1 MIRGNSVVP
10 SETLGLPLQ
19 FCGDNKMINKSDLL
33 RWSCYMYCLRN
44 PGMRAYLC
52 CRTFHDLE
60 VRHTGFI
67 KYEVLETGHF
77 NRKFSCIEF
86 NNGSRL
92 SFCYAE
98 KEKDVY
104 LLAGA
109 EIHLLAF
116 DKKEDF
122 MDFQVRYLLT
132 RIRYGCWEPGELDK
146 GSMPEELDSAAL

>member
-1 MIRGNSVVP
+1 
-10 SETLGLPLQ
+10 
-19 FCGDNKMINKSDLL
+19 MINKSDLL

-44 PGMRAYLC
+44 PGIRIYLF

-67 KYEVLETGHF
+67 KYEISEVAYF
-77 NRKFSCIEF
+77 NRDYGWLEF

-104 LLAGA
+104 LVAGA
-109 EIHLLAF
+109 EINLLAF

-122 MDFQVRYLLT
+122 MDFQVEYLRT
-132 RIRYGCWEPGELDK
+132 RIRLGCLKPSELEKDII
-146 GSMPEELDSAAL
+146 PVELDSAAL